1 MKDNLIARQLRR
13 LGLAYEIQKVAN
25 PILKRGDTSQTS
37 IYYNEILK
45 KFAVCENTF
54 RSLVKL
60 KEAENFPTLLAEYR
74 NRQKA
79 RSGTSGT
86 PAQKTD
92 KAEITPRCTS
102 DQGTCFSKKYLS
114 YPMPPF
120 RHRWRCRQEN
130 RSMERVAP

>member
-54 RSLVKL
+54 RS
-60 KEAENFPTLLAEYR
+60 
-74 NRQKA
+74 
-79 RSGTSGT
+79 
-86 PAQKTD
+86 
-92 KAEITPRCTS
+92 
-102 DQGTCFSKKYLS
+102 
-114 YPMPPF
+114 
-120 RHRWRCRQEN
+120 W
-130 RSMERVAP
+130 

>member
-79 RSGTSGT
+79 RCQ
-86 PAQKTD
+86 ARLEHQRKKRIKQK
-92 KAEITPRCTS
+92 
-102 DQGTCFSKKYLS
+102 
-114 YPMPPF
+114 
-120 RHRWRCRQEN
+120 
-130 RSMERVAP
+130 

>member
-1 MKDNLIARQLRR
+1 MKDNLIATQLRR

-37 IYYNEILK
+37 IYYNEIL
-45 KFAVCENTF
+45 NTF

-79 RSGTSGT
+79 RYQ
-86 PAQKTD
+86 ARLEHQRKKRIKQK
-92 KAEITPRCTS
+92 
-102 DQGTCFSKKYLS
+102 
-114 YPMPPF
+114 
-120 RHRWRCRQEN
+120 
-130 RSMERVAP
+130 

>member
-37 IYYNEILK
+37 IYYN
-45 KFAVCENTF
+45 VCENTF

-79 RSGTSGT
+79 RYQ
-86 PAQKTD
+86 ARLEHQRKKRIKQK
-92 KAEITPRCTS
+92 
-102 DQGTCFSKKYLS
+102 
-114 YPMPPF
+114 
-120 RHRWRCRQEN
+120 
-130 RSMERVAP
+130 

>member
-1 MKDNLIARQLRR
+1 MKDNLIATQLRR

-79 RSGTSGT
+79 R
-86 PAQKTD
+86 
-92 KAEITPRCTS
+92 PRCTS

-114 YPMPPF
+114 YPVPPF

>member
-1 MKDNLIARQLRR
+1 MKDNLIATQLRR

-60 KEAENFPTLLAEYR
+60 KEAENFPRCSPSIATVR
-74 NRQKA
+74 KHGIRHVWN
-79 RSGTSGT
+79 TSAKNG
-86 PAQKTD
+86 
-92 KAEITPRCTS
+92 
-102 DQGTCFSKKYLS
+102 
-114 YPMPPF
+114 
-120 RHRWRCRQEN
+120 
-130 RSMERVAP
+130 

>member
-60 KEAENFPTLLAEYR
+60 KEAEKLNSSSKCNGIHINNLFKFFVWCEVSKSFT
-74 NRQKA
+74 
-79 RSGTSGT
+79 RS
-86 PAQKTD
+86 
-92 KAEITPRCTS
+92 II
-102 DQGTCFSKKYLS
+102 
-114 YPMPPF
+114 
-120 RHRWRCRQEN
+120 
-130 RSMERVAP
+130 

>member
-60 KEAENFPTLLAEYR
+60 KEAENFPTLLAEVS
-74 NRQKA
+74 QPSESTV
-79 RSGTSGT
+79 SGTSGT

-102 DQGTCFSKKYLS
+102 DQGTCFSKNISPIRCLHFDIAGDAGRKIAA
-114 YPMPPF
+114 
-120 RHRWRCRQEN
+120 WRG
-130 RSMERVAP
+130 

>member
-45 KFAVCENTF
+45 KFAVCENT
-54 RSLVKL
+54 LVKL

-79 RSGTSGT
+79 RYQ
-86 PAQKTD
+86 ARLEHQRKKRIKQK
-92 KAEITPRCTS
+92 
-102 DQGTCFSKKYLS
+102 
-114 YPMPPF
+114 
-120 RHRWRCRQEN
+120 
-130 RSMERVAP
+130 

>member
-1 MKDNLIARQLRR
+1 MRDYEVMYIVKPNFEEEQYTQIIEKYKALVQANGGEVVEVEPWGKRR
-13 LGLAYEIQKVAN
+13 LAYEIQKVAN

-79 RSGTSGT
+79 RYQ
-86 PAQKTD
+86 ARLEHQRKKRIKQK
-92 KAEITPRCTS
+92 
-102 DQGTCFSKKYLS
+102 
-114 YPMPPF
+114 
-120 RHRWRCRQEN
+120 
-130 RSMERVAP
+130 

>member
-45 KFAVCENTF
+45 KYAVCENTF
-54 RSLVKL
+54 RLLVKL
-60 KEAENFPTLLAEYR
+60 NEAENFPTLLAEYR

-79 RSGTSGT
+79 RSQARLDH
-86 PAQKTD
+86 PRQKRI
-92 KAEITPRCTS
+92 K
-102 DQGTCFSKKYLS
+102 QK
-114 YPMPPF
+114 
-120 RHRWRCRQEN
+120 
-130 RSMERVAP
+130 

>member
-60 KEAENFPTLLAEYR
+60 KDV
-74 NRQKA
+74 A
-79 RSGTSGT
+79 RRVSQPSESTVSGTSGT

-92 KAEITPRCTS
+92 KAEITLRRRT
-102 DQGTCFSKKYLS
+102 
-114 YPMPPF
+114 
-120 RHRWRCRQEN
+120 
-130 RSMERVAP
+130 

>member
-1 MKDNLIARQLRR
+1 MKENLIATQLRR

-74 NRQKA
+74 NRN
-79 RSGTSGT
+79 TSAKNG
-86 PAQKTD
+86 
-92 KAEITPRCTS
+92 
-102 DQGTCFSKKYLS
+102 
-114 YPMPPF
+114 
-120 RHRWRCRQEN
+120 
-130 RSMERVAP
+130 

>member
-37 IYYNEILK
+37 IYYNE
-45 KFAVCENTF
+45 FAVCENTF

-79 RSGTSGT
+79 RYQ
-86 PAQKTD
+86 ARLEHQRKKRIKQK
-92 KAEITPRCTS
+92 
-102 DQGTCFSKKYLS
+102 
-114 YPMPPF
+114 
-120 RHRWRCRQEN
+120 
-130 RSMERVAP
+130 

>member
-60 KEAENFPTLLAEYR
+60 KGRKLPDVARRVSQPS
-74 NRQKA
+74 KA
-79 RSGTSGT
+79 RYQ
-86 PAQKTD
+86 ARLEHQRKKRIKQK
-92 KAEITPRCTS
+92 
-102 DQGTCFSKKYLS
+102 
-114 YPMPPF
+114 
-120 RHRWRCRQEN
+120 
-130 RSMERVAP
+130 

>member
-45 KFAVCENTF
+45 KF
-54 RSLVKL
+54 VKL

-79 RSGTSGT
+79 RYQ
-86 PAQKTD
+86 ARLEHQRKKRIKQK
-92 KAEITPRCTS
+92 
-102 DQGTCFSKKYLS
+102 
-114 YPMPPF
+114 
-120 RHRWRCRQEN
+120 
-130 RSMERVAP
+130 

>member
-37 IYYNEILK
+37 IYYSEILK

-79 RSGTSGT
+79 RYQ
-86 PAQKTD
+86 ARLEHQRKKRIKQK
-92 KAEITPRCTS
+92 
-102 DQGTCFSKKYLS
+102 
-114 YPMPPF
+114 
-120 RHRWRCRQEN
+120 
-130 RSMERVAP
+130 

>member
-25 PILKRGDTSQTS
+25 PILKRGATSQTS

-60 KEAENFPTLLAEYR
+60 KEAENYPTLLAEYR

-79 RSGTSGT
+79 RYQ
-86 PAQKTD
+86 ARLERQRKKRIKQKYRFAAARRISEQASRKNISPILCHHFD
-92 KAEITPRCTS
+92 IAGDAGRKIAA
-102 DQGTCFSKKYLS
+102 
-114 YPMPPF
+114 
-120 RHRWRCRQEN
+120 WRG
-130 RSMERVAP
+130 

>member
-45 KFAVCENTF
+45 KFAVCENT
-54 RSLVKL
+54 
-60 KEAENFPTLLAEYR
+60 LLAEYR

-79 RSGTSGT
+79 RYQ
-86 PAQKTD
+86 ARLEHQRKKRIKQK
-92 KAEITPRCTS
+92 
-102 DQGTCFSKKYLS
+102 
-114 YPMPPF
+114 
-120 RHRWRCRQEN
+120 
-130 RSMERVAP
+130 

>member
-60 KEAENFPTLLAEYR
+60 KEAENFPIFFTKSPSLPLICSARATAASFALAT
-74 NRQKA
+74 A
-79 RSGTSGT
+79 TH
-86 PAQKTD
+86 
-92 KAEITPRCTS
+92 
-102 DQGTCFSKKYLS
+102 LS
-114 YPMPPF
+114 NVSTV
-120 RHRWRCRQEN
+120 WV
-130 RSMERVAP
+130 S